1 MLLLEVSCFE
11 YGGIELFEISSMH
24 SIPTK
29 VDMETTQY
37 RGAQQV
43 FSFSCLLSFIRYPGF
58 LVRFK
63 DLCRNIVLYSCHE
76 NFE

>member
-11 YGGIELFEISSMH
+11 YGGIDLFDISSMH
-24 SIPTK
+24 SIPAR

-43 FSFSCLLSFIRYPGF
+43 FSFSCLLSFIRYAGF
-58 LVRFK
+58 LLRFK
-63 DLCRNIVLYSCHE
+63 DLWRNIVLYNCH
-76 NFE
+76 